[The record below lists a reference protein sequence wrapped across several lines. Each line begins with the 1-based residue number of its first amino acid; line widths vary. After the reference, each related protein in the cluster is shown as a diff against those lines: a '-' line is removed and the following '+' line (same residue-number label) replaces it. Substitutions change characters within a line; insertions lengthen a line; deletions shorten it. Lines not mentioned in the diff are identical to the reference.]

1 MACTTPACG
10 DLGRDCIHLDP
21 LTSPETRHDN
31 RCPTSHHRTG
41 GLMSARVVL
50 VTGSS
55 TGIGEATAL
64 LFARRGDTVYAT
76 MRTPDTSG
84 EALRRTG
91 EAEGLDLTLL
101 ALDVNDDH
109 SVARGIGSAMERS
122 GPIDVLVNNAGVGN
136 LTSVEEVSLEDAK
149 AVFETNLFGALRTMK
164 AVLPSMRERR
174 SGTIV
179 NVTSISGRLV
189 SGGHGMYSSS
199 KYALEALSEA
209 TALETRRHGLRVIIV
224 EPGFIS
230 TPILDKAGKT
240 LDPDGPYTEVL
251 SRMLGM
257 YTHARANAEP
267 PSVVAEAIE
276 RALDDPEPKLRYLVG
291 AGAEQTVLARE
302 AASDELWIEQG
313 AELTVEELQEWQARV
328 FPPRD

>member
-1 MACTTPACG
+1 
-10 DLGRDCIHLDP
+10 
-21 LTSPETRHDN
+21 
-31 RCPTSHHRTG
+31 
-41 GLMSARVVL
+41 MSGRVVL

-64 LFARRGDTVYAT
+64 HFARGGDTVYAT
-76 MRTPDTSG
+76 MRTPDSSG
-84 EALRRTG
+84 QGLRSAG
-91 EAEGLDLTLL
+91 EAEELDLTLL
-101 ALDVNDDH
+101 ALDVNDDQ
-109 SVARGIGSAMERS
+109 SVARAIGTAMERS
-122 GPIDVLVNNAGVGN
+122 GRIDVLVNNAGVGN
-136 LTSVEEVSLEDAK
+136 LTSVEEVSMEDAK
-149 AVFETNLFGALRTMK
+149 AVFETNLFGALRTMQ
-164 AVLPSMRERR
+164 AVLPNMRERR

-189 SGGHGMYSSS
+189 SGGHGIYSSS
-199 KYALEALSEA
+199 KYALEAMSEA
-209 TALETRRHGLRVIIV
+209 AALETRRYGLRIIII

-230 TPILDKAGKT
+230 TPILDKAGKP
-240 LDPDGPYTEVL
+240 LDPDGPYIEVL

-257 YTHARANAEP
+257 YMHARATAEP

-313 AELTVEELQEWQARV
+313 AALSAEQLQEWQTKV
-328 FPPRD
+328 FPPQD